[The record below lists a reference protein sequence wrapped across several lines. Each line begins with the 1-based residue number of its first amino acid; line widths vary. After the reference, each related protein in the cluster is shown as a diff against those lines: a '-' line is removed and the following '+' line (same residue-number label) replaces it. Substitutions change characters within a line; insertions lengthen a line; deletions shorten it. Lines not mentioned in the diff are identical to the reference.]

1 MSNDDFTDFGRSD
14 ILKSKKTSLVKNL
27 FGEVSENYDLMNDLM
42 SFGIHRLWK
51 ESFIDWMAPRKN
63 HHLLD
68 LAGGTGDIGLSYLKR
83 GGGKVTIADLNFKML
98 SLGKDKHVSKNFNER
113 VFWLASNGERLPFN
127 DNYFDIVSIS
137 FGLRN
142 ISDKSLALNEIFR
155 VLKPG
160 GRFMCL
166 EFSKVTTPFL
176 DSLYQLWSAN
186 VIPRLGEKISGQKTN
201 YEYLVESIKRFPNQD
216 ELASLIRSSRFSFV
230 KFRNLSGGIAAI
242 HSGWKI

>member
-1 MSNDDFTDFGRSD
+1 
-14 ILKSKKTSLVKNL
+14 
-27 FGEVSENYDLMNDLM
+27 
-42 SFGIHRLWK
+42 
-51 ESFIDWMAPRKN
+51 MAPRKN
-63 HHLLD
+63 QHLLD

-98 SLGKDKHVSKNFNER
+98 SIGKNKEISNKFDER
-113 VFWLASNGERLPFN
+113 ISWLACNGEVLPFN
-127 DNYFDIVSIS
+127 NNNFDMVSIS

-142 ISDKSLALNEIFR
+142 VAEKSLALNEIFR

-166 EFSKVTTPFL
+166 EFSKVTSPIL
-176 DSLYQLWSAN
+176 DNLYQLWSAN
-186 VIPRLGEKISGQKTN
+186 IIPKLGEKISGQKNN

-216 ELASLIRSSRFSFV
+216 ELASLIRSSKFNFV

-242 HSGWKI
+242 HSGWKL